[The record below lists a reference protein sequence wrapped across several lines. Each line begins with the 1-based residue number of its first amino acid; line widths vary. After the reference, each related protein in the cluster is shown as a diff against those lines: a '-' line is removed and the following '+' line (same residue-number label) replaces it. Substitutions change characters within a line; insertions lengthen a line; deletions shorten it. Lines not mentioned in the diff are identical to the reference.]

1 MVSLSSS
8 LTAILGGALV
18 CATSL
23 LGGGNPAM
31 SVANSSAAV
40 AAAPTSLLVYVG
52 TYTQK
57 GNSKG
62 IYIYKMDMETGNLT
76 EAGVGPMVASPSF
89 LAIHPNHRFLYAVNE
104 LESYQGAKSGSV
116 SSFAIDPKTGGLTLL
131 NQQPSGG
138 GAPCHIVVDKGGKN
152 VLIANYTGGSV
163 AVLPIMLDGS
173 LAKTTSFIQH
183 TGSSV
188 DPARQEG
195 PHAHSINLNAS
206 NQLAFVPDLG
216 TDKVVI
222 YKYDSIKGALTPND
236 PPAGIVAPGSG
247 PRHFEIHRNG
257 RFAYVINEM
266 KSTVTAFNYDAKT
279 GALTEIQN
287 ISTLPADFH
296 GNSSTAEVQISPS
309 GKFLYGSNRG
319 HDSIAIFSIDQ
330 KTGKLTLIGHQS
342 TLGKTPRNFYIE
354 PSGTYMLAANQ
365 DSDNIF
371 VFKVDQQTGKLTPTG
386 QEVSV
391 PMPVAIT
398 TMPFGK

>member
-1 MVSLSSS
+1 M
-8 LTAILGGALV
+8 
-18 CATSL
+18 
-23 LGGGNPAM
+23 P
-31 SVANSSAAV
+31 VANSSAAKTSV
-40 AAAPTSLLVYVG
+40 AAPDKPESLLVYVG

-62 IYIYKMDMETGNLT
+62 IYIYKLDMATGALT

-89 LAIHPNHRFLYAVNE
+89 VAIHPNHRFLYAVNE
-104 LESYQGAKSGSV
+104 LEEYGGAKSGSV
-116 SSFAIDPKTGGLTLL
+116 SSFSIDPKTGGLTLL

-138 GAPCHIVVDKGGKN
+138 GAPCHIIVDKGGKN

-163 AVLPIMLDGS
+163 AVLPVMLDGS
-173 LAKTTSFIQH
+173 LAKATSFIQH
-183 TGSSV
+183 TGTSV

-216 TDKVVI
+216 LDKVLI
-222 YKYDSIKGALTPND
+222 YRYNPVKGTLTRND
-236 PPAGIVAPGSG
+236 PAAGTVAPGSG
-247 PRHFEIHRNG
+247 PRHFAIHHNG

-279 GALTEIQN
+279 GALNEIQN

-330 KTGKLTLIGHQS
+330 KTGKLTLVGHQS
-342 TLGKTPRNFYIE
+342 TLGKTPRNFTIE
-354 PSGTYMLAANQ
+354 PSGTYLMAANQ

-386 QEVSV
+386 QEVNV
-391 PMPVAIT
+391 PMPVCIT